1 MARSGRIWALFQLN
15 KGASSLPV
23 SVLVD
28 EMQSDL
34 AMMSVDHADHLMSL
48 YCFPLG
54 GWALKESTSEMLHE
68 SQRATH
74 MNPGLTL
81 GTVSP
86 SLGGNRAFVTSIA
99 GPLPHLHS
107 SER

>member
-1 MARSGRIWALFQLN
+1 MARSGRIWALSQLD

-23 SVLVD
+23 SILVD
-28 EMQSDL
+28 KMQSDL
-34 AMMSVDHADHLMSL
+34 AVMSVDHADHLTSL
-48 YCFPLG
+48 LCFPLG
-54 GWALKESTSEMLHE
+54 GWALEESASETVANILPP
-68 SQRATH
+68 TH

-107 SER
+107 GER